1 MRQKAQ
7 RACTHHMH
15 ASQEA
20 APGRLDR
27 NDRASQGFPWPLRLC
42 SFFFLSIYFY

>member
-1 MRQKAQ
+1 MQ
-7 RACTHHMH
+7 HMH

-27 NDRASQGFPWPLRLC
+27 NDWASQGLPWPLRLC
-42 SFFFLSIYFY
+42 SFFSFFSFYLFLLNK